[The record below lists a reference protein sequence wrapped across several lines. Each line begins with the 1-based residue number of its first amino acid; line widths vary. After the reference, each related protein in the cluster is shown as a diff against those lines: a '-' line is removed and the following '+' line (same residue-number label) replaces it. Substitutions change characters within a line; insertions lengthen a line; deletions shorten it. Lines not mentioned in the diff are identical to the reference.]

1 MNHFTGRCMIEPR
14 STGHFQIGHQCDG
27 LHLDPGYARH
37 DAHRLYLSKGLQF
50 NCHHL
55 ALQFGQVT

>member
-1 MNHFTGRCMIEPR
+1 MIEPR

-37 DAHRLYLSKGLQF
+37 DAHRLYLRKGLQF
-50 NCHHL
+50 NSHHL